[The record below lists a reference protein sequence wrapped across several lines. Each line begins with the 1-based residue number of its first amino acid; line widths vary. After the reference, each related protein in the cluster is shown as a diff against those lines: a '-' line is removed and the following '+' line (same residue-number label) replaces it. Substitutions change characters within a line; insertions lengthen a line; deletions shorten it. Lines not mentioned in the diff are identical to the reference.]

1 MGRGTRFL
9 IVMTI
14 AFMVSGI
21 VIGDTPLYASTTSQI
36 DSSVKNALDDLYAKT
51 PAAKT
56 LGEKAKG
63 ILVFPTILKAGL
75 IFGGQAGEGAL
86 ISGGKTLGYYN
97 IIAGSYGWQAGVQTF
112 GYALFFMSDGD
123 LEYLYN
129 SNGWELGVGP
139 NITVV
144 DVGLAA
150 SLSTTTVNKGI
161 YAFFFDQ
168 KGLMGG
174 LSLQG
179 SKISLINPPQK

>member
-1 MGRGTRFL
+1 MVKSIRFAVAL
-9 IVMTI
+9 LVVVSMVFGGGY
-14 AFMVSGI
+14 AF
-21 VIGDTPLYASTTSQI
+21 ASTAAQI
-36 DSSVKNALDDLYAKT
+36 DQSVKNALDDLYAKT
-51 PAAKT
+51 SSAKA

-63 ILVFPTILKAGL
+63 ILVFPTIIKAGL

-86 ISGGKTLGYYN
+86 LSGGKTLGYYN

-112 GYALFFMSDGD
+112 GYVLFFMDDAD

-129 SNGWELGVGP
+129 SNGWEIGVGP

-144 DVGLAA
+144 EAGAAA

-174 LSLQG
+174 LGLEG
-179 SKISLINPPQK
+179 SKISLINPPKK